1 MHRNTIPTVSVLM
14 TVFNTPFYLV
24 KRAIDSVLI
33 QDNQSF
39 ELLVLD
45 DGSHPD
51 SSLLLEQYCQINQ
64 AKIRYTRHPNCGQS
78 QSINRGVLA
87 SRGTYITV
95 IDSDDEY
102 KPNHLSACLSEM
114 CHADL
119 ISSFT
124 ETIVSSADDHY
135 VPDKYDNQ
143 KTIHVDECTL
153 FATLFGKREVFETLA
168 FKSMYSA
175 DSEFYA
181 RASMQYPTKKVDL
194 RTYIYYRNNAHSIT
208 ASLKK
213 EHTINPQNVAVPYE
227 APCEN

>member
-1 MHRNTIPTVSVLM
+1 MHRTTEPTVSVLM
-14 TVFNTPFYLV
+14 TAFNTPFHLA
-24 KRAIDSVLI
+24 KRAIDSVLR

-45 DGSHPD
+45 DGSHLEL
-51 SSLLLEQYCQINQ
+51 SLLLEQYCQLHQ
-64 AKIRYTRHPNCGQS
+64 AKVRYTRHSNCGQS

-87 SRGTYITV
+87 SRGAYITV

-102 KPNHLSACLSEM
+102 KPNHLSACLNEM
-114 CHADL
+114 RYADL

-124 ETIVSSADDHY
+124 ETIVTSADDHY

-181 RASMQYPTKKVDL
+181 RASLHYPTRKVDL

-208 ASLKK
+208 ESLKK
-213 EHTINPQNVAVPYE
+213 RAAHNPLK
-227 APCEN
+227 

>member
-1 MHRNTIPTVSVLM
+1 MHRTTEPTVSVLM
-14 TVFNTPFYLV
+14 TAFNTPFHLA
-24 KRAIDSVLI
+24 KRAIDSVLR

-51 SSLLLEQYCQINQ
+51 LSFPLEEYCQLYQ
-64 AKIRYTRHPNCGQS
+64 TKIRYIRHSNCGQS
-78 QSINRGVLA
+78 QSINRGVLV

-102 KPNHLSACLSEM
+102 KPNHLSACLNEM
-114 CHADL
+114 RYADL

-124 ETIVSSADDHY
+124 DTIVTNADDHY
-135 VPDKYDNQ
+135 VPDKYDNR
-143 KTIHVDECTL
+143 KTIHVDDCTL

-168 FKSMYSA
+168 FKNMYSA
-175 DSEFYA
+175 DSEFYTQ
-181 RASMQYPTKKVDL
+181 ASLRYPTKKANL

-213 EHTINPQNVAVPYE
+213 EQCVNP
-227 APCEN
+227 